1 VEGELIPMAQD
12 LGLGVTPWGPLKGGA
27 LSGKYTR
34 ENRDEMKSD
43 RGDHVTGSLT
53 DQAYDLLDE
62 LQKIAKELSS
72 TVAAVSLAW
81 VQSRSGVTSTII
93 GARTMKQLE
102 QNLAALDLPLSTGH
116 IDRLDKLSEPKLN
129 FPAQYMHRAPSFS
142 HAGATVNGIES
153 TLMPFAPKD
162 LEDHY

>member
-1 VEGELIPMAQD
+1 MPMAQEM
-12 LGLGVTPWGPLKGGA
+12 GLGVTPWSPLKGGA

-34 ENRDEMKSD
+34 ENRGEMKSD
-43 RGDHVTGSLT
+43 RGDRVTDSLAER
-53 DQAYDLLDE
+53 AYDLLDE

-81 VQSRSGVTSTII
+81 VQSRPGVTSTII
-93 GARTMKQLE
+93 GARTMKQLDS
-102 QNLAALDLPLSTGH
+102 NLAALDLPLSTDH
-116 IDRLDKLSEPKLN
+116 IDRLDKLSEPQLN

-142 HAGATVNGIES
+142 NAGATLNGIES
-153 TLMPFAPKD
+153 TLMPLAPKN